1 LLHWQHQ
8 DHEGRQAEETDSRYS
23 QGKMKIALTVAV
35 ASSAFDHPPLFK
47 PANGKKALVLSAVA
61 REVIFVF
68 KEVWLM
74 AS

>member
-1 LLHWQHQ
+1 
-8 DHEGRQAEETDSRYS
+8 
-23 QGKMKIALTVAV
+23 MKIALTVAV